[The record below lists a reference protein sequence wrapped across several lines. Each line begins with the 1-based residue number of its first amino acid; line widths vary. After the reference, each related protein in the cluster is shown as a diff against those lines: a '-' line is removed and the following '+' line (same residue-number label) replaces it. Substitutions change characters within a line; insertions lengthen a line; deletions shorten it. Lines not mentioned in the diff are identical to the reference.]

1 MSDKWDENSYWKG
14 VVSRERVT
22 RQLHKQKN
30 LSNIEGDLRHGASEQ
45 PWRIICHFKGYHSTQ
60 VDMYKQGEEQ
70 LVTVDYSDT
79 AFDQADK
86 YFAMLGLVIYLV
98 NSASQ
103 NKRPKEQIPSP

>member
-1 MSDKWDENSYWKG
+1 
-14 VVSRERVT
+14 
-22 RQLHKQKN
+22 
-30 LSNIEGDLRHGASEQ
+30 
-45 PWRIICHFKGYHSTQ
+45 
-60 VDMYKQGEEQ
+60 MYKQGEEQ